1 MTFEDTTPQLPLA
14 LSLRQRRDFD
24 SFIPDGN
31 EPLLAQLWNLADHG
45 DDSLFLRGEMGSGRT
60 HLLESTVNRVMD
72 RGGRAC
78 LLPASELQALSPVVL
93 EGMEAQDLVALDDLD
108 QLAGRTDWEEALFHC
123 YNRCRAAG
131 TAWLVAA
138 EQGPRHLGL
147 ALPDLATRLASG
159 GVYRVRALDE
169 DGLLALLEQRAG
181 ARGLALDPEV
191 ARYMVRRH
199 ERSPAALCETMDW
212 LDRQALA
219 RKRRLT
225 LPFVKEV
232 LNW

>member
-1 MTFEDTTPQLPLA
+1 MAAEDTTPQLPLA
-14 LSLRQRRDFD
+14 LNLRQRRDFA
-24 SFIPDGN
+24 SFIPRGN
-31 EPLLAQLWNLADHG
+31 EALVASLQHLADG
-45 DDSLFLRGEMGSGRT
+45 ADEALFLRGEAGSGRT
-60 HLLESTVNRVMD
+60 HLLEATVNRVMD
-72 RGGRAC
+72 RGGRGC
-78 LLPASELQALSPVVL
+78 LLPAAELRTLTPAVL
-93 EGMEAQDLVALDDLD
+93 DGMEVHDLVALDDLD
-108 QLAGRTDWEEALFHC
+108 QLAGRQDWEEALFHC

-131 TAWLVAA
+131 TAWLAA
-138 EQGPRHLGL
+138 ATQGPRHLGL

-159 GVYRVRALDE
+159 GVYQVRALDE
-169 DGLLALLEQRAG
+169 DGLLALLEQRAD

-199 ERSPAALCETMDW
+199 ERSPAALCETIDW

-232 LNW
+232 LQW